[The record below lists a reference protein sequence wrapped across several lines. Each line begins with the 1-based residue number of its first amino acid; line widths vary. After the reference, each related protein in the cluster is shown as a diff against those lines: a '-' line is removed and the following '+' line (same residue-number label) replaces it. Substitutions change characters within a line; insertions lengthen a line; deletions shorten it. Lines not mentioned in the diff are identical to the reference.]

1 MTWINS
7 NTSPSATILTIA
19 DFNDLEVF
27 SNSHRTTYNMVDEE
41 NLFVGVA
48 WVTASDF
55 CLVNHVFTWL
65 IYVHFYQRNQ
75 QQHLDGYFFATAPKF
90 FLYAGQKLLV

>member
-55 CLVNHVFTWL
+55 CLVNGKPCIHLANIRPFLPKKSAAAFRWL
-65 IYVHFYQRNQ
+65 
-75 QQHLDGYFFATAPKF
+75 FFCHCS
-90 FLYAGQKLLV
+90 